1 MPVGGGRV
9 SRTASRFP
17 DSMSP
22 LEITVLT
29 IAAILAGAINAIAGG
44 GTILT
49 FPALLAFGM
58 PAIRANAT
66 STLALLVG
74 IVGSTYGY
82 RDHMPAARVWI
93 KKFGVVSVI
102 GGFLG
107 AVLLTRTPDEAFE
120 KLVPF
125 LLLFA
130 TVLFMAQNAFRRLAV
145 AEAHGTRHGKLALV
159 LQFFVAL
166 YGGYFG
172 AGIGIL
178 MLAAFGLMGLQ
189 HIHEMNALKTVL
201 SMFINLVAAA
211 YFIFAGLIE
220 WPQAV
225 IMTLGATVG
234 YFAGAR
240 FAQGI
245 PQRRV
250 RRIITGIG
258 LGISALMFW
267 KQFFG

>member
-1 MPVGGGRV
+1 
-9 SRTASRFP
+9 
-17 DSMSP
+17 MSP
-22 LEITVLT
+22 LEVTVLT

-44 GTILT
+44 GTLLT

-82 RDHMPAARVWI
+82 RDHIPAARGYI
-93 KKFGVVSVI
+93 KKFGLVSVI

-107 AVLLTRTPDEAFE
+107 AVLLTRTPDDAFE

-145 AEAHGTRHGKLALV
+145 GEAVQGTRHGKLALV

-201 SMFINLVAAA
+201 SMFINFVAAA
-211 YFIFAGLIE
+211 YFILAGLIE
-220 WPQAV
+220 WPQAI
-225 IMTLGATVG
+225 IMTLGASVG

-240 FAQGI
+240 FAQRI
-245 PQRRV
+245 PQQRV
-250 RRIITGIG
+250 RQIITGIG

>member
-1 MPVGGGRV
+1 MP
-9 SRTASRFP
+9 
-17 DSMSP
+17 SP
-22 LEITVLT
+22 AEISFLSV
-29 IAAILAGAINAIAGG
+29 AALLAGAINAIAGG

-66 STLALLVG
+66 STVALLIG
-74 IVGSTYGY
+74 MIGSAYGY
-82 RDHMPAARVWI
+82 REHLPATAFWI
-93 KKFGVVSVI
+93 RRFGLASVI

-107 AVLLTRTPDEAFE
+107 ALLLTKTPADTFE

-130 TVLFMAQNAFRRLAV
+130 TVLFMAQNVFGRI
-145 AEAHGTRHGKLALV
+145 AEAEAAAHTRHGVISVA

-178 MLAAFGLMGLQ
+178 MLAVFGLMGL
-189 HIHEMNALKTVL
+189 HDIHEMNTLKTVL
-201 SMFINLVAAA
+201 SVLINLVASL
-211 YFIFAGLIE
+211 YFAFSGLVD
-220 WPQAV
+220 WPE
-225 IMTLGATVG
+225 ATVMIVASTLG

-240 FAQGI
+240 LT
-245 PQRRV
+245 QRISRQRV
-250 RRIITGIG
+250 RHLITAIG
-258 LGISALMFW
+258 LSISAVMFW
-267 KQFFG
+267 KEFS

>member
-1 MPVGGGRV
+1 
-9 SRTASRFP
+9 
-17 DSMSP
+17 MSS
-22 LEITVLT
+22 LEITVLSV
-29 IAAILAGAINAIAGG
+29 ASLLAGAINAIAGG

-58 PAIRANAT
+58 PAIQANAT
-66 STLALLVG
+66 STLALLIG

-82 RDHMPAARVWI
+82 REHMPAARVWI
-93 KKFGVVSVI
+93 KKFGVVSVV

-107 AVLLTRTPDEAFE
+107 AVLLTRTPNDAFE

-130 TVLFMAQNAFRRLAV
+130 TVLFMAQNAFRRLA
-145 AEAHGTRHGKLALV
+145 AGEAAATARGTRHGTLALV

-178 MLAAFGLMGLQ
+178 MLAAFGLMGLH

-201 SMFINLVAAA
+201 ATLINLVAAA

-220 WPQAV
+220 WPQAIV
-225 IMTLGATVG
+225 MTVGSTVG
-234 YFAGAR
+234 YFTGAR
-240 FAQGI
+240 FAQRI
-245 PQRRV
+245 PQQRV
-250 RRIITGIG
+250 RQIIMGIG
-258 LGISALMFW
+258 LAISIAMFW
-267 KQFFG
+267 KQFLG

>member
-1 MPVGGGRV
+1 
-9 SRTASRFP
+9 
-17 DSMSP
+17 MSP

-29 IAAILAGAINAIAGG
+29 VASILAGAINAVAGG
-44 GTILT
+44 GMIVA

-74 IVGSTYGY
+74 VGGSTYGY
-82 RDHMPAARVWI
+82 RDHLPSARVWI

-107 AVLLTRTPDEAFE
+107 AVLLTRTPEAAFE
-120 KLVPF
+120 KALPF

-130 TVLFMAQNAFRRLAV
+130 TVLFMAQNTFRRLAV
-145 AEAHGTRHGKLALV
+145 GEANEGTRHGNLALV

-178 MLAAFGLMGLQ
+178 MLAAFGLMGLH
-189 HIHEMNALKTVL
+189 HIHEMNALKSVL
-201 SMFINLVAAA
+201 AMFINLVAAA

-225 IMTLGATVG
+225 IMALGASVG

-240 FAQGI
+240 FAQRI
-245 PQRRV
+245 PQYRV
-250 RRIITGIG
+250 RQIITGIG
-258 LGISALMFW
+258 LGISALIFW
-267 KQFFG
+267 RQFLA

>member
-1 MPVGGGRV
+1 
-9 SRTASRFP
+9 
-17 DSMSP
+17 MSS
-22 LEITVLT
+22 LEITALT
-29 IAAILAGAINAIAGG
+29 VAAILAGAMNAIAGG

-58 PAIRANAT
+58 PAIQANAT
-66 STLALLVG
+66 STLALFVG

-82 RDHMPAARVWI
+82 REHMPAARQWI
-93 KKFGVVSVI
+93 KKFGGLSVI
-102 GGFLG
+102 GGLLG
-107 AVLLTRTPDEAFE
+107 AFLLTHTPEKAFAT
-120 KLVPF
+120 LVPF

-130 TVLFMAQNAFRRLAV
+130 TILFMAQNLFRRFAAGEAV
-145 AEAHGTRHGKLALV
+145 AAAHGNSHGTTSLV

-178 MLAAFGLMGLQ
+178 MLASFGLMGLH

-201 SMFINLVAAA
+201 SALINLVATA
-211 YFIFAGLIE
+211 YFIFAGLIA
-220 WPQAV
+220 WPQAIV
-225 IMTLGATVG
+225 MTLGATVG
-234 YFAGAR
+234 YFAGAH
-240 FAQGI
+240 FAQRI
-245 PQRRV
+245 PQHRV
-250 RRIITGIG
+250 RQIITGIG